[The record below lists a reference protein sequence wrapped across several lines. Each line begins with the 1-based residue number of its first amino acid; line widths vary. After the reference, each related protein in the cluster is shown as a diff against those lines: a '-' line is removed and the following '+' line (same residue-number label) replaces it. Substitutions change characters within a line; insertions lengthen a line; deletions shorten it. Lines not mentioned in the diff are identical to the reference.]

1 MIKGFIIPSV
11 VKENDAVIGFS
22 TIIIVGQKTVVK
34 DGLLNAT
41 YDTALIA
48 AINAGLEAI
57 RVNAR
62 VTVFCLPLD
71 YIRIKYKNTDDC
83 IDQNV
88 VAEYHNLAMQHAS
101 IVYKKLPKN
110 FELPKKR
117 EVPEEISRKFEE
129 YVNDYYDV
137 PPEEDEDGAFCF
149 DYIEE
154 DATMKNSMPAVTNES
169 VVKKEDNIVKVNVS
183 YIINSVKSTKEVTLE
198 EAIAFLTRAD
208 KRNVPAYYTVNNQ
221 SFLNKTA
228 QAMKKPA
235 APAPVKVSS
244 EAAIPTVELWVDG
257 ACSNNGAENA
267 KAGWGAVLVFGDKQK
282 EMSGLVEGDQTN
294 NRAEITAVIAGLSAL
309 KKHCNVLV
317 HTDSQVVTRAP
328 QIIERG
334 YKTAAGRPAANQD
347 LLEKLAEVMKNHDV
361 TIIKV
366 EGHAGIDLNEKCDA
380 LARAAVVEAN
390 GKVLKNHACVVDEE
404 EQKDI
409 KVINAIKANVA
420 NMSIQKIAEEL
431 EALDCWTD
439 TEPAR
444 LIDET
449 IKLAF
454 KAHPETKCRMEYEMQ
469 KMDEQCCEA
478 YGCHHCEKWVE
489 IVVYDENDEVIAQI
503 PINDL

>member
-1 MIKGFIIPSV
+1 MIKGFIIPNV
-11 VKENDAVIGFS
+11 VKENDVVIGFS
-22 TIIIVGQKTVVK
+22 TIIIIGQKTVVK

-88 VAEYHNLAMQHAS
+88 VAEYNNLAMQHAS
-101 IVYKKLPKN
+101 IVYRKLPKN

-129 YVNDYYDV
+129 YVDNYYEAL
-137 PPEEDEDGAFCF
+137 PEEDEDGAFCF
-149 DYIEE
+149 DYKEE
-154 DATMKNSMPAVTNES
+154 DATMKNSMPAVANEP

-208 KRNVPAYYTVNNQ
+208 QRNVPAYYTTGNQ

-228 QAMKKPA
+228 QAMTKKPT

-257 ACSNNGAENA
+257 ACSNNGNENA
-267 KAGWGAVLVFGDKQK
+267 KAGWGAVLCFGDKQK
-282 EMSGLVEGDQTN
+282 ELNGIVEGDQTN
-294 NRAEITAVIAGLSAL
+294 NRAEMTAVIEGLAAL
-309 KKHCNVLV
+309 KKRCNVLV

-328 QIIERG
+328 AMIERG
-334 YKTAAGRPAANQD
+334 FKTAAGKPAANKD
-347 LLEKLAEVMKNHDV
+347 LLEKLAIEFKKHDV
-361 TIIKV
+361 TILKV
-366 EGHAGIDLNEKCDA
+366 EGHSGINLNEKCDA
-380 LARAAVVEAN
+380 LARAAVAAA
-390 GKVLKNHACVVDEE
+390 K
-404 EQKDI
+404 
-409 KVINAIKANVA
+409 
-420 NMSIQKIAEEL
+420 
-431 EALDCWTD
+431 
-439 TEPAR
+439 
-444 LIDET
+444 
-449 IKLAF
+449 
-454 KAHPETKCRMEYEMQ
+454 
-469 KMDEQCCEA
+469 
-478 YGCHHCEKWVE
+478 
-489 IVVYDENDEVIAQI
+489 
-503 PINDL
+503 

>member
-1 MIKGFIIPSV
+1 MIKGFIIPNV
-11 VKENDAVIGFS
+11 VKENDVVIGFS
-22 TIIIVGQKTVVK
+22 TIIIIGQKTVVK

-101 IVYKKLPKN
+101 IVYRKLPKN

-117 EVPEEISRKFEE
+117 EVQEEISRKFEE
-129 YVNDYYDV
+129 YVDNYYEA

-149 DYIEE
+149 DYKEE
-154 DATMKNSMPAVTNES
+154 DATMKNSMPAVANEP

-208 KRNVPAYYTVNNQ
+208 QRNVPAYYTTGNQ

-228 QAMKKPA
+228 QAMTKKPT

-257 ACSNNGAENA
+257 ACSNNGNENA
-267 KAGWGAVLVFGDKQK
+267 KAGWGAVLCFGDKQK
-282 EMSGLVEGDQTN
+282 ELNGIVEGDQTN
-294 NRAEITAVIAGLSAL
+294 NRAEMTAVIEGLAAL
-309 KKHCNVLV
+309 KKRCNVLV

-328 QIIERG
+328 AMIERG
-334 YKTAAGRPAANQD
+334 FKTAAGKPAANKD
-347 LLEKLAEVMKNHDV
+347 LLEKLAIEFKKHDV
-361 TIIKV
+361 TILKV
-366 EGHAGIDLNEKCDA
+366 EGHSGINLNEKCDA
-380 LARAAVVEAN
+380 LARAAVAAA
-390 GKVLKNHACVVDEE
+390 K
-404 EQKDI
+404 
-409 KVINAIKANVA
+409 
-420 NMSIQKIAEEL
+420 
-431 EALDCWTD
+431 
-439 TEPAR
+439 
-444 LIDET
+444 
-449 IKLAF
+449 
-454 KAHPETKCRMEYEMQ
+454 
-469 KMDEQCCEA
+469 
-478 YGCHHCEKWVE
+478 
-489 IVVYDENDEVIAQI
+489 
-503 PINDL
+503 

>member
-1 MIKGFIIPSV
+1 MIKGFIIPNV
-11 VKENDAVIGFS
+11 VKENDVVIGFS
-22 TIIIVGQKTVVK
+22 TIIIIGQKTVVK

-101 IVYKKLPKN
+101 IVYRKLPKN

-129 YVNDYYDV
+129 YVDNYYEAL
-137 PPEEDEDGAFCF
+137 PEEDEDGAFCF
-149 DYIEE
+149 DYKEE
-154 DATMKNSMPAVTNES
+154 DATMKNSMPAVANEP

-208 KRNVPAYYTVNNQ
+208 QRNVPAYYTTGNQ

-228 QAMKKPA
+228 QAMTKKPT

-257 ACSNNGAENA
+257 ACSNNGNENA
-267 KAGWGAVLVFGDKQK
+267 KAGWGAVLCFGDKQK
-282 EMSGLVEGDQTN
+282 ELNGIVEGDQTN
-294 NRAEITAVIAGLSAL
+294 NRAEMTAVIEGLAAL
-309 KKHCNVLV
+309 KKRCNVLV

-328 QIIERG
+328 AMIERG
-334 YKTAAGRPAANQD
+334 FKTAAGKPAANKD
-347 LLEKLAEVMKNHDV
+347 LLEKLAIEFKKHDV
-361 TIIKV
+361 TILKV
-366 EGHAGIDLNEKCDA
+366 EGHSGINLNEKCDA
-380 LARAAVVEAN
+380 LARAAVAAA
-390 GKVLKNHACVVDEE
+390 K
-404 EQKDI
+404 
-409 KVINAIKANVA
+409 
-420 NMSIQKIAEEL
+420 
-431 EALDCWTD
+431 
-439 TEPAR
+439 
-444 LIDET
+444 
-449 IKLAF
+449 
-454 KAHPETKCRMEYEMQ
+454 
-469 KMDEQCCEA
+469 
-478 YGCHHCEKWVE
+478 
-489 IVVYDENDEVIAQI
+489 
-503 PINDL
+503 

>member
-1 MIKGFIIPSV
+1 MIKGFIIPNV
-11 VKENDAVIGFS
+11 VKENDVVIGFS
-22 TIIIVGQKTVVK
+22 TIIIIGQKTVVK

-88 VAEYHNLAMQHAS
+88 VAEYNNLAMQHAS
-101 IVYKKLPKN
+101 IVYRKLPKN

-129 YVNDYYDV
+129 YVDNYYEA
-137 PPEEDEDGAFCF
+137 PPEEDGDGAFCF
-149 DYIEE
+149 DYKEE
-154 DATMKNSMPAVTNES
+154 DATMKNSMPAVANEP

-208 KRNVPAYYTVNNQ
+208 QRNVPAYYTTGNQ

-228 QAMKKPA
+228 QAMTKKPT

-257 ACSNNGAENA
+257 ACSNNGNENA
-267 KAGWGAVLVFGDKQK
+267 KAGWGAVLCFGDKQK
-282 EMSGLVEGDQTN
+282 ELNGIVEGDQTN
-294 NRAEITAVIAGLSAL
+294 NRAEMTAVIEGLAAL
-309 KKHCNVLV
+309 KKRCNVLV

-328 QIIERG
+328 AMIERG
-334 YKTAAGRPAANQD
+334 FKTAAGKPAANKD
-347 LLEKLAEVMKNHDV
+347 LLEKLAIEFKKHDV
-361 TIIKV
+361 TILKV
-366 EGHAGIDLNEKCDA
+366 EGHSGINLNEKCDA
-380 LARAAVVEAN
+380 LARAAVAAA
-390 GKVLKNHACVVDEE
+390 K
-404 EQKDI
+404 
-409 KVINAIKANVA
+409 
-420 NMSIQKIAEEL
+420 
-431 EALDCWTD
+431 
-439 TEPAR
+439 
-444 LIDET
+444 
-449 IKLAF
+449 
-454 KAHPETKCRMEYEMQ
+454 
-469 KMDEQCCEA
+469 
-478 YGCHHCEKWVE
+478 
-489 IVVYDENDEVIAQI
+489 
-503 PINDL
+503 